1 MDKIAKI
8 DQRPDLVKDL
18 KNGAVINVDTAKYLE
33 HKRFMQINKRTIA
46 ERNAVTESV
55 QHLNDEINTL
65 KQQHADLKSMLQILI
80 DRK

>member
-1 MDKIAKI
+1 MEKLAKI
-8 DQRPDLVKDL
+8 EQRPDLVKDL
-18 KNGAVINVDTAKYLE
+18 KNGAIINIDTAKYLE

-46 ERNAVTESV
+46 ERSAVNESV

-65 KQQHADLKSMLQILI
+65 KQQHNELKNMLQILI

>member
-1 MDKIAKI
+1 MNKIAKI

-18 KNGAVINVDTAKYLE
+18 NNGAVINVDTAKYLE